1 MKNLKLGTL
10 FIFILFVFSSIS
22 AQDAERREQVREKM
36 KAQRAAYIT
45 QKLELTE
52 VEAQKF
58 WPIFNQFD
66 SERRAILEDRKIDIS
81 GKMTEKEAE
90 TAIDDYFT
98 NKNKEMELQKK
109 YVSKFKTVLPTSKVA
124 LLLTIQK
131 EFSKEVMENMRD
143 RRKLRPEGDGQ
154 NRPYKRNK

>member
-143 RRKLRPEGDGQ
+143 RRKSRPEGDGQ